1 MSALVFDAATHTYRI
16 SGIELP
22 SVTRLLKPL
31 TDDAFAGIPPGILQ
45 QKADLGTA
53 IHYATELDDLG
64 QLDEASVHPIVAP
77 YLAGWRKFRA
87 DHADSLKIVK
97 TEHKW
102 FHKILQY
109 AGTVDREILFYNEPT
124 ILDIKST
131 VEIYPHVGVQL
142 AGYAMLAESNT
153 EIENRVKAQA
163 YRRLGLQ
170 LTPEGGYNMHFFTD
184 AMDFSCFLSLLTL
197 FNWKAKY
204 K

>member
-1 MSALVFDAATHTYRI
+1 MTTMTFDQESHTYRI

-31 TDDAFAGIPPGILQ
+31 TDESFAGIPQYILKE
-45 QKADLGTA
+45 KADLGTA

-64 QLDEASVHPIVAP
+64 QLDESTVHPVVAP
-77 YLAGWRKFRA
+77 YLEAWRKFKA
-87 DHADSLKIVK
+87 EHAGSMEILK

-102 FHKILQY
+102 FHKTLRY
-109 AGTVDREILFYNEPT
+109 AGTVDRVLWFDGGPT
-124 ILDIKST
+124 ILDLKST

-142 AGYAMLAESNT
+142 AGYAMLAESNG
-153 EIENRVKAQA
+153 EVKARDFKRMA
-163 YRRLGLQ
+163 LQ
-170 LTPEGGYNMHFFTD
+170 LTPEGTYNKHFFND
-184 AMDFSCFLSLLTL
+184 QLDFACFMSLLTL